1 MTMSKV
7 LIAAALAWHAT
18 ALTLKAD
25 PVTAFDLSCY
35 EEADK
40 GAAYRGLLT
49 NTHSGRACQNWLAAK
64 PHNISAAGIVPTT
77 DNGLGNHNY
86 CRNPGGAQEKP
97 WCYTMD
103 PVVDVET
110 CEIPTCPPE
119 GRDWSGEADQL
130 AMEVATGLDC
140 DCMQQLYGSSLTTE
154 KTAVPLVLGQKGA
167 QVLKGKMVNG
177 KCKCP
182 NDR

>member
-1 MTMSKV
+1 MEKGKKWEMGSLKV

-64 PHNISAAGIVPTT
+64 PHNISAAGSRPF
-77 DNGLGNHNY
+77 
-86 CRNPGGAQEKP
+86 
-97 WCYTMD
+97 
-103 PVVDVET
+103 
-110 CEIPTCPPE
+110 
-119 GRDWSGEADQL
+119 SGPQ
-130 AMEVATGLDC
+130 
-140 DCMQQLYGSSLTTE
+140 
-154 KTAVPLVLGQKGA
+154 KTPQK
-167 QVLKGKMVNG
+167 
-177 KCKCP
+177 
-182 NDR
+182 